1 MRRHVLV
8 FASIL
13 VITLGINTILMTLMV
28 VAPSDVVRTEMR
40 KTDECSQRFSM
51 VWPIETEL
59 CPSLKCR
66 TNERIPSTWCECSRC
81 ALQTDLISMTRGHEE
96 IVDVRHRPEAD
107 ELPVFQK
114 GALQLQNN
122 NCSLPSQLPAGLA
135 LEMRSLVSSL
145 SSSSASSETCTST
158 LGLALLVTRYEYA
171 NLWHTWTD
179 WVNLFTVML
188 NEMLFITN
196 QPVFVIWLD
205 GHAKSHLDQA
215 WPLVFP
221 GVNFVW
227 LSQLV
232 PERMPRDMK
241 WASAYPRSRLCFKRL
256 ILVPQG
262 WMSAPQIAA
271 EKGGPGHCRA
281 DIVTLFS
288 DWVKDVT
295 GLRKIRP
302 NPRKVTFLLR
312 QAYLSHPRVDLSRTQ
327 RVVTNEPALVE
338 MLHALKKTHDID
350 ADVFY
355 AHNVSVLDQ
364 WRRMRE
370 TGGLLIGLHG
380 AGLTNL
386 FVSEARVLELR
397 GGEFS
402 ARPHFELLCE
412 WLGRNY
418 TKWNSGGGNEVV
430 DVARIRQFIIDSIH

>member
-1 MRRHVLV
+1 
-8 FASIL
+8 
-13 VITLGINTILMTLMV
+13 
-28 VAPSDVVRTEMR
+28 
-40 KTDECSQRFSM
+40 
-51 VWPIETEL
+51 
-59 CPSLKCR
+59 
-66 TNERIPSTWCECSRC
+66 
-81 ALQTDLISMTRGHEE
+81 
-96 IVDVRHRPEAD
+96 
-107 ELPVFQK
+107 
-114 GALQLQNN
+114 
-122 NCSLPSQLPAGLA
+122 
-135 LEMRSLVSSL
+135 
-145 SSSSASSETCTST
+145 
-158 LGLALLVTRYEYA
+158 
-171 NLWHTWTD
+171 
-179 WVNLFTVML
+179 ML

-215 WPLVFP
+215 WSLVFP

-227 LSQLV
+227 LSELV
-232 PERMPRDMK
+232 PGRVPGNIK
-241 WASAYPRSRLCFKRL
+241 WASPYPRSRLCFKRL

-288 DWVKDVT
+288 NWVKDVT
-295 GLRKIRP
+295 GLEKIRP
-302 NPRKVTFLLR
+302 NPRKVTFVLR

-327 RVVTNEPALVE
+327 RVVANEAALVE
-338 MLHALKKTHDID
+338 MLHSLKKTHDID

-397 GGEFS
+397 GGEFG

>member
-1 MRRHVLV
+1 MKRHTLV
-8 FASIL
+8 FTTILLVTL
-13 VITLGINTILMTLMV
+13 VINTVLMV
-28 VAPSDVVRTEMR
+28 VVPAPQTDHAMR
-40 KTDECSQRFSM
+40 KIDECSQRFSM
-51 VWPIETEL
+51 VWPIETQL
-59 CPSLKCR
+59 CPSSLKCR
-66 TNERIPSTWCECSRC
+66 TNERIPSTWCECSNC
-81 ALQTDLISMTRGHEE
+81 VIQTDLISMTRGHEE
-96 IVDVRHRPEAD
+96 IVDVRHRPEAS

-114 GALQLQNN
+114 GSLQLQNN
-122 NCSLPSQLPAGLA
+122 NCSLPSQLLPPGLA

-145 SSSSASSETCTST
+145 SSSASSSGNCTST

-179 WVNLFTVML
+179 WINLFTVML
-188 NEMLFITN
+188 NVEAN
-196 QPVFVIWLD
+196 QPVTVIWLD

-227 LSQLV
+227 LSQLIGH
-232 PERMPRDMK
+232 ERMPRDMK
-241 WASAYPRSRLCFKRL
+241 RASPYPSARLCFKRL

-271 EKGGPGHCRA
+271 EKGGPGHCQA
-281 DIVTLFS
+281 DIVTWFS
-288 DWVKDVT
+288 DWVVDVT
-295 GLRKIRP
+295 GLKKIRP

-312 QAYLSHPRVDLSRTQ
+312 QAYLSHPRVDLSHTQ
-327 RVVTNEPALVE
+327 RVVTNEHALVE
-338 MLHALKKTHDID
+338 MLHALKKSHNID

-397 GGEFS
+397 GAEYS

-418 TKWNSGGGNEVV
+418 TKWSSGGNEV
-430 DVARIRQFIIDSIH
+430 DVARIRQFIVDTIH